1 MALVLQPA
9 NAVKQRCYA
18 DTRRPKIQALLKAF
32 FMYHAQ
38 HKGNPD
44 LAFIAFADLAASV
57 VIADAPCRIFGVYLL
72 KPPAST
78 IAAYVKG
85 SDSATTASATAPEWS
100 IRLVTNVE
108 EMPLY
113 LDGLPMTTGFALR
126 ADTTAAGTTGSAA
139 ADQPDGFV
147 LLGAP

>member
-18 DTRRPKIQALLKAF
+18 DTRRPKIQAVLKAF

-57 VIADAPCRIFGVYLL
+57 VLADAPCRMFGVYLL
-72 KPPAST
+72 KPPTST

-85 SDSATTASATAPEWS
+85 SDSATAASATAPELS
-100 IRLVTNVE
+100 IRLPGNVE
-108 EMPLY
+108 ELIVAF
-113 LDGLPMTTGFALR
+113 DGLPMTAGFAVR
-126 ADTTAAGTTGSAA
+126 SDTTAAGTTGSAA